1 MVVLK
6 RIKTGIDGIDKFTNG
21 FPEGRTLLITGDAGS
36 GKTIFGLQFA
46 YNCCLQ
52 NLKTAY
58 ITTEED
64 AEDLYVQSNSFN
76 WNIKEC
82 TDKEILKFI
91 ELAKIRAEVTEA
103 EVKIEIESMK
113 GNFAKLLET
122 LSDDVQAV
130 IIDNIGSYT
139 AKLTPYDFRSR
150 LDLLVY
156 ELKKRNITALIILD
170 SATSDEFNEIAL
182 FSVYGAIKLMK
193 RENPYTGRRERV
205 MDVVKM
211 RSTKTPTQF
220 LTYEINSTGIEIK
233 SNLKME

>member
-1 MVVLK
+1 MK
-6 RIKTGIDGIDKFTNG
+6 RIKTGISGIDNFTNG
-21 FPEGRTLLITGDAGS
+21 FPEGRSLLITGDAGS

-52 NLKTAY
+52 DLKTVY

-64 AEDLYVQSNSFN
+64 ANDLYVQSSAFD
-76 WNIKEC
+76 WDIPGC
-82 TDKEILKFI
+82 TDNGILKFI

-122 LSDDVQAV
+122 IPDDTQAI

-139 AKLTPYDFRSR
+139 AKLTPYEFRSR

-156 ELKKRNITALIILD
+156 LLKERNITALIILD

-182 FSVYGAIKLMK
+182 YSVYGAIKLMK
-193 RENPYTGRRERV
+193 RDNPYTGRRERV
-205 MDVVKM
+205 MDIVKM

-220 LTYEINSTGIEIK
+220 LTYEINTNGIEILSGNFK
-233 SNLKME
+233 